1 MIKNNIFMDLSEIIL
16 DKIKLYHRGKEN
28 AIKRKDLL
36 SFCVK
41 CGYGEYPYLIASLTD
56 RQLRNIYCQLPVATC
71 EKGIFWPVTPEEKE
85 EFRIYLR
92 KKALPLFDR
101 WKMFAKVHCND
112 AGKQMELF

>member
-1 MIKNNIFMDLSEIIL
+1 MNLSEIIL
-16 DKIKLYHRGKEN
+16 EKIKRDHQGKEN

-36 SFCVK
+36 TFIHLYEM
-41 CGYGEYPYLIASLTD
+41 GALTD
-56 RQLRNIYCQLPVATC
+56 RELRNIYCQLPVATC

-92 KKALPLFDR
+92 KKAIPLFDR